1 MKANLFII
9 KASFILFVISATFSS
24 CTKDDQIP
32 DNKYFVS
39 KELAVSFKKDYI
51 VTQLNTIGESIE
63 GVTQLIPLVKSDI
76 DVYSI
81 TYKTTIG
88 GKEITAS
95 GLVAVPTEPGEY
107 PVLSFQNGTN
117 TVNAY
122 APSQFPIDFSYQM
135 IEAVASMGYVVVIAD
150 YPGFGASSNI
160 PHPYLV
166 KDPTVQSLVDMLFAA
181 KELVNSEL
189 PGISLNNDFYLLG
202 YSQGGWATLAL
213 DKALELDYSTDFNLK
228 GSVCGAGPYN
238 ILLLL
243 QDMVDATAYPMPVYL
258 GYIINAYSF
267 YNQFTN
273 PVTDLL
279 NEPYASRLSSLYTGL
294 LTFDQ
299 INNQLTNS
307 IPGLLNP
314 DFLAGFS
321 TSSKYSSVRDA
332 LTRNSVSA
340 WKSKI
345 PLLLIHGGSD
355 AQVNPIST
363 ENMYTGML
371 QAGTADNICTKVIL
385 SGYDHGDGVVPS
397 MIQGILFLMNLNNT
411 K

>member
-63 GVTQLIPLVKSDI
+63 GVTQLIPLIKSDI

-81 TYKTTIG
+81 IYKTTIS

-95 GLVAVPTEPGEY
+95 GLVAVPTAPGEY
-107 PVLSFQNGTN
+107 PVMSFQNGTN

-135 IEAVASMGYVVVIAD
+135 IEAIASMGYVVVIAD
-150 YPGFGASSNI
+150 YPGFGASSDI

-213 DKALELDYSTDFNLK
+213 DKALELDYSADFNLK
-228 GSVCGAGPYN
+228 GSACGAGPYN

-243 QDMVDATAYPMPVYL
+243 QDMVDATTYPMPAYL

-279 NEPYASRLSSLYTGL
+279 NEPYASRLSSLYTGV
-294 LTFDQ
+294 LTLDQ
-299 INNQLTNS
+299 INNQLTTS
-307 IPGLLNP
+307 IPGLLNS

-332 LTRNSVSA
+332 LTRNSISA

-345 PLLLIHGGSD
+345 PLLLIHGGND
-355 AQVNPIST
+355 TQVNPIST

-385 SGYDHGDGVVPS
+385 PGYDHGDGVVPC
-397 MIQGILFLMNLNNT
+397 MIQGIVFLMNLNNA